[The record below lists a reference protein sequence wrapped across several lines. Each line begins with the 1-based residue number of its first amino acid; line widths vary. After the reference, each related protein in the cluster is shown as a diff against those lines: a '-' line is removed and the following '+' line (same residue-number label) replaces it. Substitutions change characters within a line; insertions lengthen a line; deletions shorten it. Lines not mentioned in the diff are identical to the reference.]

1 MNGIPV
7 CHNIYEEIRSIYFL
21 LCVHTF
27 FQMTFICNI
36 SFCYYSSMWF
46 APWLEN
52 TWSFFNI
59 QLILIFECYICVWC
73 VFSYTLSI
81 LHIWV
86 SILIW
91 CVGSAANLLLT
102 AVVQVRGSTSYKISV
117 KPLFSSRMTVPS
129 QFLSQV
135 YNRYF
140 PFVALFD
147 KVKCFIWISFIESSF
162 LK

>member
-1 MNGIPV
+1 MRKSVAPI
-7 CHNIYEEIRSIYFL
+7 FFA
-21 LCVHTF
+21 F

-36 SFCYYSSMWF
+36 SFCYYSSILF
-46 APWLEN
+46 APWLDI
-52 TWSFFNI
+52 TWSFFLYPTDINLWI
-59 QLILIFECYICVWC
+59 EFAKCYMCVWC

-81 LHIWV
+81 LHIGV
-86 SILIW
+86 LILIL

-102 AVVQVRGSTSYKISV
+102 AVVQVRGSTSYKIRD

-135 YNRYF
+135 YNRCF
-140 PFVALFD
+140 PFDALFN